1 MFKRVKKPKKTKISA
16 KAKKA
21 AEKIIE
27 LENKAKED
35 SDFNYE
41 EEMMKVVDAYNLSL
55 EDFLAIDVYI
65 IENNFLT
72 K

>member
-27 LENKAKED
+27 LENKARED
-35 SDFNYE
+35 SNFNYE
-41 EEMMKVVDAYNLSL
+41 EEMMKIVHAYNLSL
-55 EDFLAIDVYI
+55 EDFLAIDIYI

>member
-16 KAKKA
+16 KAKRA

>member
-16 KAKKA
+16 KAKSA

-27 LENKAKED
+27 LENKAKEN

>member
-1 MFKRVKKPKKTKISA
+1 MFKRVKKLKKTKISA